1 MVKFKTYILFVL
13 PLFGWSQTTLTLD
26 SCINQAYR
34 NFEFNKQVE
43 YSNNATAANIQGIK
57 KNYLPTL
64 DLNASA
70 TSQNAN
76 ISIPVAIPGLEAP
89 AVPLNFNNALFS
101 LRQWIYDGSLTNN
114 QRAIEEASGLVK
126 LQEIGVQRLQTKEMV
141 MQFYFA
147 ILLQEKQLAILQ
159 FRDTILQKRFNEVE
173 AAVESRL
180 LLQSD
185 ANLLKAEI
193 VQLKQSMTEV
203 EYNKRTSIQGLSE
216 LMGLTVSETTVFQEP
231 TSNVVAVYDLNLR
244 PDVLLYDYQIDVL
257 EAQKNLTK
265 SSYLPKIGVFA
276 DGGVG
281 WPGYDIFKNE
291 LAPMAKVGIT
301 LNWHI
306 LDWSKGDVQRQTLGL
321 NQSIMRLN
329 QERIKKQV
337 RIEASK
343 EKNKIEKAQKLMQD
357 DAEILGLYSEVTK
370 ALASQLENGTITSA
384 AYIQQLNKEQI
395 ARTNLALHKLQH
407 IIATLNYNTIVDG
420 Y

>member
-244 PDVLLYDYQIDVL
+244 PDVLLYDYQIDML

>member
-13 PLFGWSQTTLTLD
+13 PLFGWSQSTLTID

-70 TSQNAN
+70 TYQNEN

-159 FRDTILQKRFNEVE
+159 YRDTILQKRFNEVE
-173 AAVESRL
+173 AAVENHL

-193 VQLKQSMTEV
+193 VQLKQNITEV
-203 EYNKRTSIQGLSE
+203 EFNKRSSIQGLSE
-216 LMGLTVSETTVFQEP
+216 LMGLPLSEATAFQEP
-231 TSNVVAVYDLNLR
+231 TSDMVAVYDLNLR

-265 SSYLPKIGVFA
+265 SNYLPKIGVFA

-281 WPGYDIFKNE
+281 WPGYDIFNDE

-337 RIEASK
+337 RIEATK
-343 EKNKIEKAQKLMQD
+343 EKNQIEKAQELMQD
-357 DAEILGLYSEVTK
+357 DEEILDLYSEVTE
-370 ALASQLENGTITSA
+370 AFASQLENGTITSA
-384 AYIQQLNKEQI
+384 EYIQQLNKEQI
-395 ARTNLALHKLQH
+395 ARTNLALHKLQL
-407 IIATLNYNTIVDG
+407 IIATLNYNTIVEG